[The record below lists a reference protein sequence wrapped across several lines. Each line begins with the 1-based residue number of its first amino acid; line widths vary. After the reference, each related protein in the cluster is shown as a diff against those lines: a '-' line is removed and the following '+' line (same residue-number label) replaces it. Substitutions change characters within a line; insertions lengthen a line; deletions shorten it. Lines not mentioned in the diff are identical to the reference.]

1 MKQLK
6 FDINKKHRRI
16 ILQVKKMFSNWNYS
30 EVDYIIIIII
40 IIYFNVHII
49 LSERFVIMEV
59 YMLKVNQND
68 LYRNWK

>member
-1 MKQLK
+1 
-6 FDINKKHRRI
+6 
-16 ILQVKKMFSNWNYS
+16 MFSNWNYS
-30 EVDYIIIIII
+30 EVDYIIINII

-59 YMLKVNQND
+59 YMVKVNQND